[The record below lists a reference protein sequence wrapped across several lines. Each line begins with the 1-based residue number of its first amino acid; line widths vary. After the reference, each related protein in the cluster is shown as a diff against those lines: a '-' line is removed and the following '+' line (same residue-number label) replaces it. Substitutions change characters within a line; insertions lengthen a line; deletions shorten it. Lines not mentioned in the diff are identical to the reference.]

1 MSTTDEKKINTN
13 NIIPKITIENFET
26 KSDKLNEEVVPSS
39 ESSSVGGFNLGPT
52 ELPRNFDDVNIIF
65 NVSREKE
72 EEIRNKIFNDIQEGK
87 IELPPGEDAFTYA
100 RQLSGKEVNELQ
112 KKLNDDKV
120 KYISNISGLNILNE
134 SLPAGENMAL
144 HFLLGRDREF
154 GNRKKRFLKAFP
166 GGEFTKV
173 AIPMGGDTVEEFE
186 IFKLPGDKDYRM
198 FDSIGNDA
206 FANEALQFAGSILN
220 FQTAGDV
227 VGSLAAYAGPVLPQ
241 ARIPIVGI
249 QQGFGLLRFI
259 ANQPLFRVGFGNLF
273 GQNIDDAIDSYF
285 GYDKEAYAEEGEFP
299 FLTNF
304 LKFNNLQEAAL
315 SAGVFK
321 AFDFIPAYLSGN
333 TNLVTKDQFTK
344 EIAKIAQRYNLEPA
358 MTGQLI
364 ASPFFRRT
372 FFQSAEFDK
381 LPKEKFAA
389 QIKSATELLKRMQD
403 GDQFSLEMLLQT
415 HKTLEQNFADA
426 VQSVVRSNMSPK
438 EAADALNESFVKWN
452 DMAVAKNAE
461 LRKEIAGL
469 AAKDGSL
476 NGQHISISGIQNGF
490 KDVKRS
496 IQAIN
501 KGEPIEVVTKEGGK
515 TIKKKIKPNVVIGG
529 DSKDAQ
535 QLLKII
541 NDFEKLPGVLN
552 FTSSQKASQHINTLM
567 KLQNELFNLRFSPDT
582 YVAAEAKKMHKRVKN
597 LFKNTKGDNEDFAFN
612 MQAIYSQL
620 DADENVRGINFVVD
634 AITNKNANV
643 RTIVNDFI
651 SPGNFQIHALKE
663 VLNTTGPGAN
673 AAFDVVRDLWLKKL
687 LSDPG
692 NAAKNLAKWQS
703 DDPTGLA
710 LLLEGVDYKQID
722 DIVKLGLK
730 TQNSVFKD
738 AIEKDGTVSE
748 LINNVLKTVKSK
760 DFVGKNAAIRDI
772 IEQAGAIKNGVI
784 DYNHPFMVSARSGI
798 LQDIFEKSMKFQRD
812 LDSIR
817 MDEIADNKAKDKIF
831 TSRIFKEEVDEAGD
845 LIPIQPEFDI
855 TKLNKLVAEL
865 KDDEYLS
872 QFFSASDLEAIKNVD
887 RYFTIINSANPKVG
901 SILQQAELSADFVK
915 NMFDAPG
922 LINVGTTLVKYDLL
936 ARMLSQP
943 VTQEILANVTKE
955 QLRSNPAMVIKALLT
970 SLTREISDDFG
981 TYEEGVL
988 ESVGKYDLMS
998 DIEDDAPAPA
1008 LDVTLPT
1015 LDSIGKG
1022 TELPKVNSQIPI
1034 VNNSTLSQA
1043 NVINPNIV
1051 AAGQSV
1057 FGSTDP
1063 VFGGIMTT
1071 NVGRQRVA

>member
-1 MSTTDEKKINTN
+1 MSTTDEKKLNTDN
-13 NIIPKITIENFET
+13 VKPNITLET
-26 KSDKLNEEVVPSS
+26 NEEVVTSPG
-39 ESSSVGGFNLGPT
+39 SSVGGFNLSPT
-52 ELPRNFDDVNIIF
+52 ELPRSFDDVNLIF
-65 NVSREKE
+65 NVSNEKR

-227 VGSLAAYAGPVLPQ
+227 VGSLAAYAGPVFPQ
-241 ARIPIVGI
+241 ARIPIIGL
-249 QQGFGLLRFI
+249 QQGFGLAKFI
-259 ANQPLFRVGFGNLF
+259 MNQPLFRVGFGNLF
-273 GQNIDDAIDSYF
+273 GKNVDQAVDSYF
-285 GYDKEAYAEEGEFP
+285 GYDKGAFAEDGSAP

-304 LKFNNLQEAAL
+304 YNFNNLQEAAL

-333 TNLVTKDQFTK
+333 TKLVTKDQFTK
-344 EIAKIAQRYNLEPA
+344 EIAKISQRYNLEPA

-389 QIKSATELLKRMQD
+389 QIKSATELLKRMEN
-403 GDQFSLEMLLQT
+403 GEQFSLEMLLQT

-438 EAADALNESFVKWN
+438 DAADALNESFVKWN
-452 DMAVAKNAE
+452 DMAVAKNEE
-461 LRKEIAGL
+461 LRKTIASL

-496 IQAIN
+496 IQSIN
-501 KGEPIEVVTKEGGK
+501 KGEPVEVVVDGK
-515 TIKKKIKPNVVIGG
+515 TKKIKPNVVIGG
-529 DSKDAQ
+529 KSKDATA
-535 QLLKII
+535 LLDII
-541 NDFEKLPGVLN
+541 NDFNKLPGVLN

-597 LFKNTKGDNEDFAFN
+597 LFKNTTGDNDDFAFN

-643 RTIVNDFI
+643 RTIVNDFL
-651 SPGNFQIHALKE
+651 SPGNFQVHALKE

-710 LLLEGVDYKQID
+710 LLMEGVDYKQID

-817 MDEIADNKAKDKIF
+817 MDEIADNRAKDKIF
-831 TSRIFKEEVDEAGD
+831 TSRILKEEVDEAGD

-865 KDDEYLS
+865 KDDEYLK
-872 QFFSASDLEAIKNVD
+872 QFFSASDLEAIKNID

-901 SILQQAELSADFVK
+901 SILQQAELSADLVK
-915 NMFDAPG
+915 NMFDAPQ
-922 LINVGTTLVKYDLL
+922 LFNIGTTLVKYDLL
-936 ARMLSQP
+936 ARALSKP
-943 VTQEILANVTKE
+943 VTQEILANVTNE

-988 ESVGKYDLMS
+988 ESVGGYDLMS
-998 DIEDDAPAPA
+998 DIEDDAPKPA
-1008 LDVTLPT
+1008 LSVTLPT
-1015 LDSIGKG
+1015 LDSMGKG
-1022 TELPKVNSQIPI
+1022 TELPTVNSQIPI

-1043 NVINPNIV
+1043 NVINPNIA

-1057 FGSTDP
+1057 FGPTDP
-1063 VFGGIMTT
+1063 VFSGIMTT